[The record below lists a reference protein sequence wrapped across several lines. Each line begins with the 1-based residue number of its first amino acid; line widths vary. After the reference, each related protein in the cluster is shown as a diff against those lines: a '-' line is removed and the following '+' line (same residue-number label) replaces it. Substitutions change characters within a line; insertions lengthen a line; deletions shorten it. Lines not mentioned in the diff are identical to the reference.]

1 MTALEFLAKLANIL
15 NEMNVEDLVDC
26 EVYVADENG
35 DWGCPHISIEH
46 GDLIIYG

>member
-15 NEMNVEDLVDC
+15 NEMDVEDLVDC
-26 EVYVADENG
+26 EVYVSDEDEN
-35 DWGCPHISIEH
+35 WGCPHISMEN